1 MGGYAARKSREVLE
15 NISYILG
22 IEFMCALQAT
32 SIIAKRPSEKLQ
44 KIFEGARKYIHY
56 IEEDLYFGPEM
67 EIAKDLVQKGLTS
80 LLS

>member
-32 SIIAKRPSEKLQ
+32 SIIGKKPSEKLQ

-56 IEEDLYFGPEM
+56 
-67 EIAKDLVQKGLTS
+67 V
-80 LLS
+80 